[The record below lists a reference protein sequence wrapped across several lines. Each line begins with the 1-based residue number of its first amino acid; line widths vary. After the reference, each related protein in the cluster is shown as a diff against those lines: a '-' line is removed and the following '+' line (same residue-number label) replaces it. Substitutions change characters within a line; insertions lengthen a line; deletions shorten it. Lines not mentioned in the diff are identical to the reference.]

1 MTTSKNVLTML
12 IAALGTGSSLAALA
26 ADEPAKPAEAPAA
39 AAPAEPAKPTGPSLS
54 DVLGVSG
61 IDMKGY
67 VDAAFSYLSTKGQ
80 FSSGA
85 NSRVFDYEHDSFN
98 LHQVGLTIAKQPKEG
113 FGAVLNVTAGK
124 DVKTIKSFDQSS
136 DSFDIT
142 QGFIQYAGGPW
153 TIIGGKFVT
162 LAGAEVIDPTA
173 GTNYSRSILFGYAI
187 PFTHTGVRATYAAN
201 DQTSLIVGI
210 NNGWDQLKDMNSNKT
225 VELGA
230 TFAPTKTMS
239 FAATIYSG
247 TEDVA
252 QVAGVQSP
260 GARANRTVV
269 DLVATFNV
277 TEADTI
283 IANFD
288 YGSQKDCTPGFCPT
302 ITAGKVDAKWNGL
315 AAYWNHTISDQLRLS
330 LRGEYFNDK
339 DGYRTGVAQKWK
351 EVTATLAYMPTKSVE
366 LRAELRGDFS
376 DKSGFLKTDGSTTT
390 KNQQS
395 VGVEAIYKF

>member
-1 MTTSKNVLTML
+1 MTTSKNALTIL
-12 IAALGTGSSLAALA
+12 FAALATTGTLAAQA
-26 ADEPAKPAEAPAA
+26 ADEPAKPAAAPAP
-39 AAPAEPAKPTGPSLS
+39 APAEPAKPTGPSLS

-113 FGAVLNVTAGK
+113 FGALVNITAGK
-124 DVKTIKSFDQSS
+124 DVSTIKSYNQGS
-136 DSFDIT
+136 DNFDIT
-142 QGFIQYAGGPW
+142 QGFIQYAAGSW

-187 PFTHTGVRATYAAN
+187 PFTHTGVRGTYAVN
-201 DQTSLIVGI
+201 DQVSVILGV
-210 NNGWDQLKDMNSNKT
+210 NNGWDQLKDMNSQKT

-230 TFAPTKTMS
+230 TFAPSKMLS
-239 FAATIYSG
+239 FAGTIYSG
-247 TEDVA
+247 TE
-252 QVAGVQSP
+252 QVAGAADVK
-260 GARANRTVV
+260 GGNRTVF
-269 DLVATFNV
+269 DLVATLNL
-277 TEADTI
+277 TDADAFI
-283 IANFD
+283 LNFD
-288 YGSQKDCTPGFCPT
+288 YGAQKNCYTAACPNITSGFAT
-302 ITAGKVDAKWNGL
+302 AKWDGI
-315 AAYWNHTISDQLRLS
+315 AAYWNHTINDQFRLS
-330 LRGEYFNDK
+330 LRGEWFNDK

-351 EVTATLAYMPTKSVE
+351 ELTATLAYMPAKNVE
-366 LRAELRGDFS
+366 LRAEIRADSS
-376 DKSGFLKTDGSTTT
+376 DKSGFVKTDLSTA

-395 VGVEAIYKF
+395 VGLEAIYKF